1 MEKLKIISII
11 ILVLLSCNGYT
22 QAKKIKKVNF
32 EDNANCVRL
41 KKIDFKSR
49 LKLYP
54 FGNTAQIVVVSH
66 RTKNGMIGEE
76 LQKYLDS
83 IKIGVDTFNIKEF
96 EEHINLNLSQIEKL
110 TDIIVNYSHKG
121 KEYSISDTM
130 CYQPRNAIIF
140 LDINNKI
147 IGFIEIC
154 FGCNHLRT
162 SDKRIDIGD
171 YCTRKYDLLKDI
183 FRESGIKYG
192 ITEVEE

>member
-1 MEKLKIISII
+1 MEKIKIISII
-11 ILVLLSCNGYT
+11 ILTFVSCSIYS
-22 QAKKIKKVNF
+22 QAKKNKQVNF
-32 EDNANCVRL
+32 EDNANCVRS
-41 KKIDFKSR
+41 KKIDFKNR
-49 LKLYP
+49 LKMYP
-54 FGNTAQIVVVSH
+54 FGNTTQIIVVSH

-83 IKIGVDTFNIKEF
+83 VKIGQDSINLKEF
-96 EEHINLNLSQIEKL
+96 EQHISLNLAQIEKL
-110 TDIIVNYSHKG
+110 TDVIFNYSHKG
-121 KEYSISDTM
+121 KEYAITNTM

-140 LDINNKI
+140 LDNSNKI
-147 IGFIEIC
+147 LGFIEIC

-171 YCTRKYDLLKDI
+171 YCEQKYDLIKDI

>member
-1 MEKLKIISII
+1 M
-11 ILVLLSCNGYT
+11 
-22 QAKKIKKVNF
+22 
-32 EDNANCVRL
+32 
-41 KKIDFKSR
+41 
-49 LKLYP
+49 YP
-54 FGNTAQIVVVSH
+54 FGNTTQIIVVSH

-83 IKIGVDTFNIKEF
+83 VKIGQDSINLKEF
-96 EEHINLNLSQIEKL
+96 EQHISLNLAQIEKL
-110 TDIIVNYSHKG
+110 TDVIFNYSHKG
-121 KEYSISDTM
+121 KEYAITNTM

-140 LDINNKI
+140 LDNNNKI
-147 IGFIEIC
+147 LGFIEIC

-171 YCTRKYDLLKDI
+171 YCEQKYDLIKDI